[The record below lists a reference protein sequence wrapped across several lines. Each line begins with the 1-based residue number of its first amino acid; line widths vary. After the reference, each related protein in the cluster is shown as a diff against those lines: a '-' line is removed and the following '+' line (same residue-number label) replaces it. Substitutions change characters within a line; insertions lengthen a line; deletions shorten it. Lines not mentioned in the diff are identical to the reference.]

1 MIDIC
6 LNVPLCSV
14 SSLDR
19 SPFYSHISTSL
30 QGLTTIR
37 AYRAEN
43 RFKNQY
49 DVYQDE
55 HTAAWFLFMTG
66 SRWLGARLDFICTVF
81 IASAAFSPLFLA
93 EGGVCKWPFWPL
105 LVGLFHQLT
114 LPKRGVFVLVFRQTL
129 NPPQFTERLYKPAPL
144 RVNASRKLAKRT
156 LYQIV
161 FTNLKHRWGLAS
173 RSEPNFICL
182 MHCYGISQQT
192 SCDIKLEASESFLG
206 LSRTVWF
213 ISITYWLTPFW
224 IALILALIHE

>member
-1 MIDIC
+1 MVYLIKEFFCISEAEHCTARFGVRSSVEAQLFELLHACDKRMLSTTMFLLMNCISI
-6 LNVPLCSV
+6 SV

-49 DVYQDE
+49 DVYQDN

-93 EGGVCKWPFWPL
+93 EGGI
-105 LVGLFHQLT
+105 
-114 LPKRGVFVLVFRQTL
+114 
-129 NPPQFTERLYKPAPL
+129 
-144 RVNASRKLAKRT
+144 RK
-156 LYQIV
+156 
-161 FTNLKHRWGLAS
+161 
-173 RSEPNFICL
+173 
-182 MHCYGISQQT
+182 
-192 SCDIKLEASESFLG
+192 
-206 LSRTVWF
+206 
-213 ISITYWLTPFW
+213 
-224 IALILALIHE
+224 

>member
-1 MIDIC
+1 MTQINLVYGLSHQRVFCISEVEHCTARFGVRSSVEAQLFELLHACDKRM
-6 LNVPLCSV
+6 LSTTMFHFNELHFV

-49 DVYQDE
+49 DVYQDN

-93 EGGVCKWPFWPL
+93 EGGI
-105 LVGLFHQLT
+105 
-114 LPKRGVFVLVFRQTL
+114 
-129 NPPQFTERLYKPAPL
+129 
-144 RVNASRKLAKRT
+144 RK
-156 LYQIV
+156 
-161 FTNLKHRWGLAS
+161 
-173 RSEPNFICL
+173 
-182 MHCYGISQQT
+182 
-192 SCDIKLEASESFLG
+192 
-206 LSRTVWF
+206 
-213 ISITYWLTPFW
+213 
-224 IALILALIHE
+224 

>member
-1 MIDIC
+1 MNCSTLVTNECYLLRCSILMNCISI
-6 LNVPLCSV
+6 SV

-49 DVYQDE
+49 DVYQDN

-93 EGGVCKWPFWPL
+93 EGGI
-105 LVGLFHQLT
+105 
-114 LPKRGVFVLVFRQTL
+114 
-129 NPPQFTERLYKPAPL
+129 
-144 RVNASRKLAKRT
+144 RK
-156 LYQIV
+156 
-161 FTNLKHRWGLAS
+161 
-173 RSEPNFICL
+173 
-182 MHCYGISQQT
+182 
-192 SCDIKLEASESFLG
+192 
-206 LSRTVWF
+206 
-213 ISITYWLTPFW
+213 
-224 IALILALIHE
+224 